1 MSVSLN
7 SVLEQQLL
15 TNKFEKEV
23 KSNLNLTLTQLQILN
38 KVKDVDG
45 SISVS
50 DVKKLVPA
58 PQPAISSS
66 VKHLAKEGYIL
77 KERSVEDE
85 RTVFLKLRETNQER
99 ISEIFDEVELYLDE
113 IFNKKPKQE
122 ESQDEEPSQDEEKD
136 A

>member
-45 SISVS
+45 SISIS
-50 DVKKLVPA
+50 DIKKLVPA

-85 RTVFLKLRETNQER
+85 RTVFLKLRESNQER

-113 IFNKKPKQE
+113 IFNAKPKQ
-122 ESQDEEPSQDEEKD
+122 DEEEQSQDEEKD

>member
-38 KVKDVDG
+38 KVKDVDD
-45 SISVS
+45 SISIS
-50 DVKKLVPA
+50 DIKKLVPA

-85 RTVFLKLRETNQER
+85 RTVFLKLRESNQER

-113 IFNKKPKQE
+113 IFNEKPKQ
-122 ESQDEEPSQDEEKD
+122 DEEEPTQDEEKD

>member
-45 SISVS
+45 
-50 DVKKLVPA
+50 
-58 PQPAISSS
+58 
-66 VKHLAKEGYIL
+66 
-77 KERSVEDE
+77 
-85 RTVFLKLRETNQER
+85 
-99 ISEIFDEVELYLDE
+99 
-113 IFNKKPKQE
+113 
-122 ESQDEEPSQDEEKD
+122 
-136 A
+136 

>member
-45 SISVS
+45 SISIS
-50 DVKKLVPA
+50 DIKKLVPA

-85 RTVFLKLRETNQER
+85 RTVFLKLRESNQER

-113 IFNKKPKQE
+113 IFNAKPKQDE
-122 ESQDEEPSQDEEKD
+122 EEPSQDEEKD

>member
-23 KSNLNLTLTQLQILN
+23 KSNLNLSLTQLQILN

-45 SISVS
+45 SISIS
-50 DVKKLVPA
+50 DIKKLVPA

-85 RTVFLKLRETNQER
+85 RTVFLKLRESNQKR

-113 IFNKKPKQE
+113 IFNDKPKPNFTK
-122 ESQDEEPSQDEEKD
+122 DEQKDEKD

>member
-38 KVKDVDG
+38 KVKDVDD
-45 SISVS
+45 SISIS
-50 DVKKLVPA
+50 DIKKLVPA

-85 RTVFLKLRETNQER
+85 RTVFLKLRESNQER
-99 ISEIFDEVELYLDE
+99 ISEIFDEVELYL
-113 IFNKKPKQE
+113 
-122 ESQDEEPSQDEEKD
+122 
-136 A
+136 

>member
-15 TNKFEKEV
+15 TNRFEKEV

-38 KVKDVDG
+38 KVKDVDD
-45 SISVS
+45 SISIS
-50 DVKKLVPA
+50 DIKKLVPA

-85 RTVFLKLRETNQER
+85 RTVFLKLRESNQER

-113 IFNKKPKQE
+113 IFNEKPKQDE
-122 ESQDEEPSQDEEKD
+122 EEPSQDEEKD

>member
-38 KVKDVDG
+38 KVKDVDD
-45 SISVS
+45 SISIS
-50 DVKKLVPA
+50 DIKKLVPA

-85 RTVFLKLRETNQER
+85 RTVFLKLRESNQER

-113 IFNKKPKQE
+113 IFNAKPKQDE
-122 ESQDEEPSQDEEKD
+122 EEPSQDEEKD

>member
-45 SISVS
+45 SISIS
-50 DVKKLVPA
+50 DIKKLVPA

-85 RTVFLKLRETNQER
+85 RTVFLKLRESNQER

-113 IFNKKPKQE
+113 IFNEKPKQDE
-122 ESQDEEPSQDEEKD
+122 EEPSQDEEKD